1 MSDLFNYLTNKTM
14 NVKKNKKLLKPK
26 RFRWG
31 QKMGKGAKN
40 YNRKE
45 TNIDKLLTLL
55 VSRSAVP
62 NSIETARLRDI
73 EGDFALASKLQ
84 QEEFAKG
91 KTKKIETEEL
101 TPPTAGEPA
110 PIAEA
115 SRPITS
121 RVREERFQAYQSK
134 YDELDDH
141 YDHLIESMNENL
153 NPNSVVSTDAMN
165 DFIVEK
171 ERLSADRNVLR
182 KDLLDDIKNNP
193 NDVWEWVGFIENSEV
208 ATANLLDKDNKA
220 SSIIYDQAM
229 RNLADTTLLTEQQ
242 VKLAEENADL
252 MKKDINRMEIER
264 LKETAFNE
272 QLRDVN
278 LELEGAVLQKG
289 LLIGEL
295 KDKAKEEAKLIEE
308 LNQTQ
313 NFLSENISQ
322 TFNRGRTQIKR
333 YIDGDITGGTTQF
346 QVGLGQTGLIDDWYR
361 ISNQN
366 YTTDVKKKRLDI
378 ALTKKIEEQE
388 KFLPKKVEGFMGALP
403 LGAIVEEIREKKE
416 TLSLSRSN
424 SAKALSR
431 TSSTQ
436 SEIEGFLK
444 SGIGRDGNPLT
455 EIVGQSLFGRLSE
468 QNLDRLNASLG
479 VFPNED
485 E

>member
-1 MSDLFNYLTNKTM
+1 MSDLFNYLTNKTSNS

-55 VSRSAVP
+55 VSRSAIP

-84 QEEFAKG
+84 QEEFAKS

-101 TPPTAGEPA
+101 TAAPPTAKEVEPTFL
-110 PIAEA
+110 A

-121 RVREERFQAYQSK
+121 REREDRFQAYQSK

-153 NPNSVVSTDAMN
+153 NPNSVVSIDAMN

-171 ERLSADRNVLR
+171 DQLNADRNVLR

-208 ATANLLDKDNKA
+208 ATANLLDKDNTA
-220 SSIIYDQAM
+220 SSILYSQAM
-229 RNLADTTLLTEQQ
+229 RNLEDKTILTEKQIE
-242 VKLAEENADL
+242 LANKNADL
-252 MKKDINRMEIER
+252 MKKDMDRMENER
-264 LKETAFNE
+264 VREELFNKE
-272 QLRDVN
+272 LRDVN
-278 LELEGAVLQKG
+278 EDLTEANQQKG

-322 TFNRGRTQIKR
+322 TFNRGRDNIKQ
-333 YIDGDITGGTTQF
+333 YLDGKITGGTTTF
-346 QVGLGQTGLIDDWYR
+346 KVGLGQTGLIDDWDR

-366 YTTDVKKKRLDI
+366 YTTDVKKARLNI
-378 ALTKKIEEQE
+378 ALRKKIEEQE
-388 KFLPKKVEGFMGALP
+388 KFLPKKVQGFMGALP
-403 LGAIVEEIREKKE
+403 PGSIVEEIREAKE

-424 SAKALSR
+424 SAKALDRANSNKSSDSMKSADSR
-431 TSSTQ
+431 DTT
-436 SEIEGFLK
+436 E
-444 SGIGRDGNPLT
+444 RD
-455 EIVGQSLFGRLSE
+455 F
-468 QNLDRLNASLG
+468 D
-479 VFPNED
+479 ED
-485 E
+485 YAKGLLPPYPK